1 MIPPVLL
8 DGICAGVSVFLNCG
22 FAYDR
27 TMLKRRDSMDETR
40 FTPPP
45 PIDRQTREEL
55 MKAVDNMTEL
65 DWFLAKYKVEHD
77 PYIQEKYIKPLKKRD
92 KERKKH
98 RRQEWWWSKGIQIVN
113 LILALIAAVTGI
125 IALLR

>member
-1 MIPPVLL
+1 
-8 DGICAGVSVFLNCG
+8 
-22 FAYDR
+22 
-27 TMLKRRDSMDETR
+27 
-40 FTPPP
+40 
-45 PIDRQTREEL
+45 
-55 MKAVDNMTEL
+55 MTEL